1 MDNLNRQMLPF
12 DDTLHVH
19 QAGTVRSDNILGSGS
34 HVVFY
39 LITPHA
45 DGDCLL
51 FHRKH
56 SAKAA
61 TLVNMAGLEYFDA
74 FYQIEQVTQFIVI
87 GMFSSVGAEINS
99 SRTP

>member
-19 QAGTVRSDNILGSGS
+19 QAELVRLGQYISGS
-34 HVVFY
+34 DVILPYHA
-39 LITPHA
+39 HA

-61 TLVNMAGLEYFDA
+61 TLVNMAGP
-74 FYQIEQVTQFIVI
+74 
-87 GMFSSVGAEINS
+87 SVSGCS
-99 SRTP
+99 LPD

>member
-19 QAGTVRSDNILGSGS
+19 QAGTVRSNNILGSGS

-74 FYQIEQVTQFIVI
+74 FYQIEVASARC
-87 GMFSSVGAEINS
+87 GRWPA
-99 SRTP
+99 